1 MKLQQLK
8 LGMLLTAYFFCVA
21 PISAQTKVGNLQ
33 IVKPMVRAT
42 LPGQSMSSGYVTIEN
57 KGSTPDRLIAATFAK
72 AKEVQIHEMKMDGDK
87 MMMRQVTG
95 LDVPA
100 NGMLELKPGGYHL
113 MLIGLD
119 GAIKEGEQIKINLQ
133 FEKAGKV
140 EVTFPSQVVSGK
152 KMH

>member
-1 MKLQQLK
+1 
-8 LGMLLTAYFFCVA
+8 
-21 PISAQTKVGNLQ
+21 
-33 IVKPMVRAT
+33 
-42 LPGQSMSSGYVTIEN
+42 VTIEN

-87 MMMRQVTG
+87 MMMRQITG

-140 EVTFPSQVVSGK
+140 EVTFPSQAVSAK